1 MNKIGWVG
9 ICIGGVLIWMVGC
22 ASKGTGSREPQD
34 YLSFLKDRP
43 GADLRGAEEKTAIA
57 AFQDYLS
64 HLSRE
69 TVLAQTQQVYA
80 SDVFFN
86 DTLKTVHG
94 SAALEEYFL
103 GTAANTQS
111 ITVDFTDVVRSGN
124 DYYFRWIMEVKFK
137 KFAQGQ
143 SVRTIGMTH
152 VRFNS
157 AGQVILHQDYWDST
171 QGLFEYVPVLG
182 AGLRFLKARL

>member
-9 ICIGGVLIWMVGC
+9 ICVGGVLIWLLGC
-22 ASKGTGSREPQD
+22 ASKRTTGREPQE
-34 YLSFLKDRP
+34 YLIFLKDRP
-43 GADLRGAEEKTAIA
+43 GANLRGAEEKTAIA
-57 AFQDYLS
+57 AFESYLS
-64 HLSRE
+64 HLGKE
-69 TVLAQTQQVYA
+69 EVLAKTRKVYA
-80 SDVFFN
+80 PDVFFN

-103 GTAANTQS
+103 GTAANTES
-111 ITVDFTDVVRSGN
+111 IAVDFTDVVRSGN

-157 AGQVILHQDYWDST
+157 VGQVILHQDYWDST

-182 AGLRFLKARL
+182 GGLRFLKSRL

>member
-1 MNKIGWVG
+1 MNKLGWMG
-9 ICIGGVLIWMVGC
+9 ICVGGVLIWLVGC
-22 ASKGTGSREPQD
+22 ASKGTSGREAQD
-34 YLSFLKDRP
+34 YLDFLKDRP
-43 GADLRGAEEKTAIA
+43 GADLRGAEEAAAIA
-57 AFQDYLS
+57 AFEDYLS
-64 HLSRE
+64 HLSQESVRAK
-69 TVLAQTQQVYA
+69 TRTVYA
-80 SDVFFN
+80 PDVFLN

-103 GTAANTQS
+103 GTASNTET
-111 ITVDFTDVVRSGN
+111 IDVNFTDMVRSGN
-124 DYYFRWIMEVKFK
+124 DYYFRWIMDVKFK
-137 KFAQGQ
+137 KFAKGQ

-182 AGLRFLKARL
+182 GVIRLLKARL